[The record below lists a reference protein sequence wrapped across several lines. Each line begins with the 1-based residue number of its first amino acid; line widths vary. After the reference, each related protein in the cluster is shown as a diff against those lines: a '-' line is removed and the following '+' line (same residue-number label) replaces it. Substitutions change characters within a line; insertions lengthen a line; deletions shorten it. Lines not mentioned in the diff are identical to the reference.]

1 MFGCLS
7 QTNAGEFVDGD
18 TFNCGEIAAASNDEF
33 SATILTAN
41 EACASAM
48 LSLFLEEWAWNTML
62 KW

>member
-18 TFNCGEIAAASNDEF
+18 TFNCEEIASASNAEF

-41 EACASAM
+41 EACASAIV
-48 LSLFLEEWAWNTML
+48 SLFLEERA
-62 KW
+62 